1 MYAMTNSIDGDV
13 MCWQLVPG
21 AFIKID
27 LANIRDL
34 EWDRKSCVFSWDSL
48 GIWSKRCHDNK
59 NLDQTLKED
68 DVNQVFLSP
77 DKEILAV
84 ADNLGPVRLF
94 KYPTYNQGQACLT
107 LDLPSTHGV

>member
-1 MYAMTNSIDGDV
+1 MYAMTNAIDGGV

-48 GIWSKRCHDNK
+48 GIWSKCCHDNK

-94 KYPTYNQGQACLT
+94 NYPTYNQGQACLT
-107 LDLPSTHGV
+107 LDLP

>member
-1 MYAMTNSIDGDV
+1 MYAMTNAIDGGV

-34 EWDRKSCVFSWDSL
+34 EWDRKSCVFSWDTL
-48 GIWSKRCHDNK
+48 GIWSKLCYYNLY
-59 NLDQTLKED
+59 LDQNLKED
-68 DVNQVFLSP
+68 DLNQVCLSP

-84 ADNLGPVRLF
+84 ADNMGPVRLYH
-94 KYPTYNQGQACLT
+94 YPTYNQGQACLN
-107 LDLPSTHGV
+107 LDQPLSYGI